1 LGLAWL
7 SGLGTW
13 VMPDLGIELKK
24 NIVKKE
30 KKKRKKKRED
40 IISIE

>member
-1 LGLAWL
+1 
-7 SGLGTW
+7 
-13 VMPDLGIELKK
+13 MPDLGIELKK